1 MTDNKT
7 EPTDETKKLKLSD
20 PLEPLDETQIPPMT
34 EVDDDP
40 RIPYIIESLR
50 HVYDPEIPV
59 NVYELGLI
67 YEIRVREND
76 KQIHIEMT
84 LTSPHCPVAEEIP
97 LWIISAAKKVEGVDD
112 VSINITWDPPWNPS
126 LMSDTAKYHLNMF

>member
-1 MTDNKT
+1 MTEET
-7 EPTDETKKLKLSD
+7 EKPT
-20 PLEPLDETQIPPMT
+20 LEPPPALDETQIPPLT
-34 EVDDDP
+34 ELDDDP
-40 RIPYIIESLR
+40 RIPYIVEALR

-67 YEIRVREND
+67 YEIRVRED
-76 KQIHIEMT
+76 GQIHIEMT

-97 LWIISAAKKVEGVDD
+97 VWIINAAKKAEGVDD

-126 LMSDTAKYHLNMF
+126 LMSDTAKYQLNMF